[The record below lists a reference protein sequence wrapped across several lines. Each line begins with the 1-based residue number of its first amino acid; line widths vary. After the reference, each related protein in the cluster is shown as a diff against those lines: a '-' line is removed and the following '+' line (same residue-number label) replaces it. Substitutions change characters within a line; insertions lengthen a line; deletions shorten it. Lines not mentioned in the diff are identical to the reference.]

1 MNINEILAVLWHRK
15 LTLVV
20 VLAVFVAGA
29 FGALKL
35 LHPKYEATSTLA
47 LSPKN
52 LTNDLAFF
60 QTIDTI
66 MPIYAEAAQ
75 TDQTESIA
83 RSRLGGRLES
93 ISVRTFTGAPILK
106 IVARGRNKAL
116 VQESASAVTRALKE
130 RVASG
135 EVGVPSLKLD
145 EIDKPHYP
153 TSPVF
158 PRRKLTIA
166 VAALLGLAFGIA
178 AALLRETFANKVR
191 SRDEVAAAAGVPVYA
206 EIPRERALAKTL
218 PPGQFVSNPSLR
230 SVTEALRD
238 LRTNLLFPAGNISS
252 VAVTSPEGSH
262 GKTTVA
268 LGLAVTMARAGTST
282 ILVDADLRKGRLAE
296 VIGIDRAPGLHD
308 VLEGARLESAIRSTG
323 VPHLDVMTGGRLA
336 ADPGEL
342 LSARFADVVRRLEEE
357 YELIVIDTTPLVPV
371 NDARVVARAAETTL
385 LVVRAGS
392 TSRNAIRTAVE
403 RLALIDRG
411 PTAVVLNKSRSK
423 QAKGYYGR
431 PQKRDDRG
439 ASSPPKVGER
449 V

>member
-1 MNINEILAVLWHRK
+1 MNVNEILAVLWHRK
-15 LTLVV
+15 LTLIVV
-20 VLAVFVAGA
+20 IAVFIGGA

-35 LHPKYEATSTLA
+35 LHPKYESTSTLA

-75 TDQTESIA
+75 TDQTEAIA

-116 VQESASAVTRALKE
+116 VQESAAAVTRALQE

-135 EVGVPSLKLD
+135 EVGVPALKLD

-158 PRRKLTIA
+158 PRKKLTYA

-191 SRDEVAAAAGVPVYA
+191 TRDEVAAAAGVPVYA
-206 EIPRERALAKTL
+206 EIPRESALAKRL
-218 PPGQFVSNPSLR
+218 PPEQFAANPSLR

-238 LRTNLLFPAGNISS
+238 LRTNLLFPAGHVGS

-282 ILVDADLRKGRLAE
+282 ILVDADLRKGRLAD
-296 VIGIDRAPGLHD
+296 VMGIDRAPGLHD
-308 VLEGARLESAIRSTG
+308 VLEGARLDSAIRSTT
-323 VPHLDVMTGGRLA
+323 VPHLDVLTGGRLA
-336 ADPGEL
+336 TDPGEL
-342 LSARFADVVRRLEEE
+342 LSTRFADVVRRLEEE

-385 LVVRAGS
+385 LVVSAGS
-392 TSRNAIRTAVE
+392 TSRSAIRTAVE

-431 PQKRDDRG
+431 PKKPDDRG
-439 ASSPPKVGER
+439 AASPPKVGER